1 MDMFYVVVMELEQR
15 GQSYAQD
22 RATRVYDS
30 PLPGIF
36 LCSVISGRGTGKLR
50 LRRRQSGCRQP
61 VQAGGKMNQSVTSRI
76 ARQDFMLALTFM
88 QYYKTT

>member
-36 LCSVISGRGTGKLR
+36 LCSVISACGTGKLR
-50 LRRRQSGCRQP
+50 LRQWQSGCRQP
-61 VQAGGKMNQSVTSRI
+61 VQARGKMNQTASYFSHS
-76 ARQDFMLALTFM
+76 
-88 QYYKTT
+88 KTGFHVSSNIHAVL

>member
-36 LCSVISGRGTGKLR
+36 LCSVISGCGTGKLR

-61 VQAGGKMNQSVTSRI
+61 VQARGKMNQTVSYFSHG
-76 ARQDFMLALTFM
+76 
-88 QYYKTT
+88 KTGFHVSSNIHAVL